1 MLKGKMKFIVSIFLG
16 ILSFVAFMFTTK
28 DIAAFG
34 ALLTFFGVIA
44 GLYHNANVKVHK
56 LNNGGGN
63 K

>member
-1 MLKGKMKFIVSIFLG
+1 MLKGKMKFTISVFLG
-16 ILSFVAFMFTTK
+16 ILSFVAFMFTVK

-44 GLYHNANVKVHK
+44 GLYNNANVKVHNIK
-56 LNNGGGN
+56 NGSD